1 MEPTVETVF
10 IDYSIRKFEQLL
22 PRVKECVG
30 RLNQQQI
37 WMRHGEHENAVGN
50 LMLHLS
56 GNVRQ
61 WIVAGIT
68 GQPDTRVRDRE
79 FAARG
84 EIEAAELMGR
94 LEGTV
99 AEAVATLRT
108 LSPER
113 LIEMYQPQKYRVT
126 ILEGIYSCV
135 EHFGQHTA
143 QIIFAT
149 KLLTGQDLGF
159 YKHLNQATH
168 SEKTP

>member
-1 MEPTVETVF
+1 MEPTAESVF
-10 IDYSIRKFEQLL
+10 IDVSIRKFEVFMS
-22 PRVKECVG
+22 RIRECVG
-30 RLNQQQI
+30 KLSNEQI
-37 WMRHGEHENAVGN
+37 WMRHGEHENAIGN

-84 EIEAAELMGR
+84 EIAGAELMSR

-99 AEAVATLRT
+99 AEALATLRT

-113 LIEMYQPQKYRVT
+113 LIEEYQPQKYR
-126 ILEGIYSCV
+126 
-135 EHFGQHTA
+135 
-143 QIIFAT
+143 
-149 KLLTGQDLGF
+149 
-159 YKHLNQATH
+159 
-168 SEKTP
+168 